1 MQDRRSGA
9 KSDFDRWLESA
20 KPTDSSAPVPVAKH
34 RWALDQGD
42 SDGAVAAKAY
52 VRTGDSPVM
61 EASAG
66 DFEADAPFSVAA
78 WIKPVAGSSGAV
90 VARMD
95 ESADF
100 RGWDLWMENGRV
112 GTHIVHKW
120 PGNALKVVT
129 REALPTGRW
138 SHVCVVY
145 DGKRTRN
152 SVKVYVDGAERPLE
166 IAAEGLNGSI
176 RTTTPFKI
184 GQRSG
189 GAHVSAGTAIQDVRL
204 FDTILGAGDANRIGR
219 SARTNHLVAK
229 GSSTLSGSERDEL
242 FEGWIADSDPAYRTA
257 QAAVDKLQ
265 AEESAI
271 RGRGTIAHVANERKE
286 APEAYVL
293 QRGDYDK
300 RRAKVD
306 AATPTFLPPM
316 AAGIPRNRLGLA
328 KWTLSPEN
336 PLTARVTV
344 NRFWQEIF
352 GQGLVRTTS
361 DFGITGELPSHP
373 ELLDWLALEFR
384 RDWDVKRFFKLVLTS
399 ATYRQAATTT
409 TEKKRLDPDNVLLSR
424 GARFRMDA
432 EVIRDYALAA
442 SGLLVRTLG
451 GPSVKPY
458 QPDGVWEA
466 VAMIGSNTRDYKRDS
481 GENLYRRSM
490 YTFWKRSA
498 PPASMEIFNAPSREV
513 CTVRRERT
521 NTPLQALVT
530 LNDVQFVEAARVL
543 AAKALREPLDERG
556 RVDWIS
562 RRIIARPLDAKE
574 HVVAGVSLGELQAWY
589 DKHPKEAAELIRFG
603 ETPVDGGAR
612 PERLAAWTMFV
623 NQMFNLDEVLSK

>member
-1 MQDRRSGA
+1 MSR
-9 KSDFDRWLESA
+9 
-20 KPTDSSAPVPVAKH
+20 
-34 RWALDQGD
+34 AL
-42 SDGAVAAKAY
+42 
-52 VRTGDSPVM
+52 
-61 EASAG
+61 
-66 DFEADAPFSVAA
+66 
-78 WIKPVAGSSGAV
+78 
-90 VARMD
+90 
-95 ESADF
+95 
-100 RGWDLWMENGRV
+100 
-112 GTHIVHKW
+112 IVS
-120 PGNALKVVT
+120 T
-129 REALPTGRW
+129 
-138 SHVCVVY
+138 
-145 DGKRTRN
+145 
-152 SVKVYVDGAERPLE
+152 
-166 IAAEGLNGSI
+166 
-176 RTTTPFKI
+176 
-184 GQRSG
+184 
-189 GAHVSAGTAIQDVRL
+189 
-204 FDTILGAGDANRIGR
+204 
-219 SARTNHLVAK
+219 ARTPLTKSWK
-229 GSSTLSGSERDEL
+229 GAFNMTHGATLG
-242 FEGWIADSDPAYRTA
+242 GHVIK
-257 QAAVDKLQ
+257 AAV
-265 AEESAI
+265 E
-271 RGRGTIAHVANERKE
+271 
-286 APEAYVL
+286 
-293 QRGDYDK
+293 
-300 RRAKVD
+300 RAKVD
-306 AATPTFLPPM
+306 PASIEDVIMGCAYPEGATGFNIARQASLRAGLPVTV
-316 AAGIPRNRLGLA
+316 AG
-328 KWTLSPEN
+328 
-336 PLTARVTV
+336 VTV